1 MWRWQASAATVVF
14 ILCSAVLA
22 QAPLDCTTQLC
33 TYLPMIAGPG
43 AADKTPTQT
52 STRTPTKT
60 STTTPTVTRT
70 PTVTQVP
77 VTLLDNGDFEQDGL
91 HWFDPANYITD
102 TLPVAAHS
110 GTFAIWLRGNDM
122 NTEIDRD
129 ITIPLDTPILSY
141 WIWIRSTEP
150 TCGDDGGGVSFSAA
164 TPFLIDSF
172 DLCTA
177 TATNGWVQRTV
188 DLSAVAGQTGTLV
201 LVAGTFDGDLT
212 GSELLFDDIGFRP

>member
-1 MWRWQASAATVVF
+1 MLKWLVSGGVVVF
-14 ILCSAVLA
+14 VLCSAVLA
-22 QAPLDCTTQLC
+22 QAPPDCTIQPC
-33 TYLPMIAGPG
+33 TYIPLVMKSGP
-43 AADKTPTQT
+43 TVP
-52 STRTPTKT
+52 STPTKT
-60 STTTPTVTRT
+60 ATPTTTPTVTRT
-70 PTVTQVP
+70 PTATQVP

-122 NTEIDRD
+122 NTEISRD
-129 ITIPLDTPILSY
+129 ITVPLDKPVLSY

-177 TATNGWVQRTV
+177 TATTGWVQRTV

-201 LVAGTFDGDLT
+201 LIAGTFDGDLT